1 MSATEVDRRPRRTLT
16 TDVLVAGG
24 GAAGVAAA
32 VTAARMGARVLL
44 VERYG
49 FCGGGAVAGMS
60 GTVCGLY
67 LSSADAAA
75 PPRMVVGGF
84 AGEFLDAL
92 EGLGGLT
99 GPVRY
104 GRTFTR
110 VHDPLRWRQAA
121 DRLLAEAGVTVL
133 FHTTITGALL
143 DGTRVAGVTA
153 TTAGGSLT
161 IRAERT
167 IDATGDA
174 AVLAM
179 AGDRLLEPPEV
190 SVQNPTM
197 MFRVSGVDTAALQA
211 AYGDDSIMPPS
222 VWEQIERARE
232 TGLDLPR
239 TKIFLFPTPRPNELL
254 VNATRISGL
263 QGEELNVLLAEDI
276 SEAERGGRRQ
286 VDAYLTFLRQQIAGC
301 GGAFIVDTGT
311 QVGIRQTRQLVGSYQ
326 LTAADVLGRAR
337 FPDAVARC
345 PWPIEL
351 HRGERPRL
359 EWIDEGVYE
368 IPYRCFIPRGSENI
382 LAAGRC
388 LSADAEAMASARVT
402 GQCFQY
408 GEAIGLATV
417 MSLSDQISPSA
428 VDGERLHEMLA
439 ERGLFAPVGE

>member
-1 MSATEVDRRPRRTLT
+1 MGAVDVDRRPSRTLT

-32 VTAARMGARVLL
+32 VTAARAGARVLL

-67 LSSADAAA
+67 LSSADTAA

-84 AGEFLDAL
+84 AEEFLDAL
-92 EGLGGLT
+92 ERLGGLT

-133 FHTTITGALL
+133 LHTTITGALV
-143 DGTRVAGVTA
+143 DGTRIAGVTA
-153 TTAGGSLT
+153 TTAGGGL
-161 IRAERT
+161 IIHAART

-197 MFRVSGVDTAALQA
+197 MFRVSGVDTAALHA

-222 VWEQIERARE
+222 VWEQIERARA

-239 TKIFLFPTPRPNELL
+239 TKIFLFPTPRPGELL
-254 VNATRISGL
+254 VNATRISGP

-286 VDAYLTFLRQQIAGC
+286 VDAYLTFLRQHIAGC
-301 GGAFIVDTGT
+301 EGAFIVDTGT

-337 FPDAVARC
+337 FTDAVARC

-368 IPYRCFIPRGSENI
+368 IPYRCFIPRSSQNI

-408 GEAIGLATV
+408 GEAIGLATT
-417 MSLSDQISPSA
+417 MSLADQVSPSQ
-428 VDGERLHEMLA
+428 VDGERLHAALA
-439 ERGLFAPVGE
+439 ERGLFEPVGG

>member
-1 MSATEVDRRPRRTLT
+1 
-16 TDVLVAGG
+16 
-24 GAAGVAAA
+24 
-32 VTAARMGARVLL
+32 
-44 VERYG
+44 
-49 FCGGGAVAGMS
+49 MS

-67 LSSADAAA
+67 LSSPDTAA

-92 EGLGGLT
+92 ERIGGLT
-99 GPVRY
+99 GPIRY

-133 FHTTITGALL
+133 LHTTITGALL

-153 TTAGGSLT
+153 TTAGGGLT
-161 IRAERT
+161 IHASRT

-179 AGDRLLEPPEV
+179 AGDRLLEPPEI

-197 MFRVSGVDTAALQA
+197 MFRVSGIDVAALHG

-222 VWEQIERARE
+222 VWELIEQARAS
-232 TGLDLPR
+232 GLDLPR
-239 TKIFLFPTPRPNELL
+239 TKIFLFPTPRPDELL
-254 VNATRISGL
+254 VNATRVSGPH
-263 QGEELNVLLAEDI
+263 GAELNVLLAEDI
-276 SEAERGGRRQ
+276 TEAERGGRRQ
-286 VDAYLTFLRQQIAGC
+286 VDDYLTFLRQHIAGC
-301 GGAFIVDTGT
+301 NGAFIVDTGT

-326 LTAADVLGRAR
+326 LTAADVLGRAH
-337 FPDAVARC
+337 FSDAVARC

-368 IPYRCFIPRGSENI
+368 IPYRCFIPRVSEDI

-408 GEAIGLATV
+408 GEAIGLATT
-417 MSLSDQISPSA
+417 MSLADDVSPSA
-428 VDGERLHEMLA
+428 VDGERLHAALV
-439 ERGLFAPVGE
+439 ERGLFQPVGG